1 MNVQLNKTNNI
12 DYSNFL
18 ITTRLFIK
26 RNHSLIEIL
35 SINTYATVTTDDGVL
50 IIGGFDNSRAVADVA
65 LFDGTNWF
73 LMGLL
78 HGARTGHNA
87 VVNADKLFVIGG
99 EGPGWEYGHYL

>member
-1 MNVQLNKTNNI
+1 M
-12 DYSNFL
+12 
-18 ITTRLFIK
+18 RLLIK
-26 RNHSLIEIL
+26 RNHSEFFESCLIFSLIEIL

-65 LFDGTNWF
+65 LFDGTNWSS
-73 LMGLL
+73 MGLL

-99 EGPGWEYGHYL
+99 EGPGWDTYEHYL